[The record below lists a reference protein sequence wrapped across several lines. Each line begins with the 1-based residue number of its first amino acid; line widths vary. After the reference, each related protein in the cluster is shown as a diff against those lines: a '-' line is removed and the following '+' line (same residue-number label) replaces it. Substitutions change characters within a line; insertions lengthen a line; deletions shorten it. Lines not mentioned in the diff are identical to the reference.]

1 MFKIMLFWNTTR
13 RCLVVNCQCSRINYC
28 PHLQG
33 KITDSKDTNLKS
45 IESKFLKCILEDWTD
60 FSQAIRKLLT

>member
-13 RCLVVNCQCSRINYC
+13 RCLVVNCQCSRTNYW

-33 KITDSKDTNLKS
+33 TITDSKDTTFEVDQVKVS
-45 IESKFLKCILEDWTD
+45 EVHP
-60 FSQAIRKLLT
+60 